1 MNFHIDI
8 VSLQGSIYSGEASE
22 VILPST
28 EGEITV
34 LSRHMPIVT
43 TLTLGEVVVK
53 TPTDTIN
60 LLIGKGVFSFSDG
73 LGRLLVEDVRFS
85 DEISEE
91 KVLEAKKTAEELIKK
106 GKVVGVISEK
116 DLFYRLFPSQEEFYK
131 NIEYYTNRNNLEKET
146 RAIVKLKAKDLM
158 TKDII
163 SIGKNDHIL
172 TACSL
177 LLIYEIRRLPVI
189 NHGKLVGVV
198 TTNDIYKNFL
208 LTITKK

>member
-1 MNFHIDI
+1 LI
-8 VSLQGSIYSGEASE
+8 VYTLRSKIVAMLVKDVMTKK
-22 VILPST
+22 VITATPST
-28 EGEITV
+28 RFTELVRLLIKKNISG
-34 LSRHMPIVT
+34 LPIV
-43 TLTLGEVVVK
+43 
-53 TPTDTIN
+53 N
-60 LLIGKGVFSFSDG
+60 
-73 LGRLLVEDVRFS
+73 
-85 DEISEE
+85 
-91 KVLEAKKTAEELIKK
+91 KK

>member
-91 KVLEAKKTAEELIKK
+91 KVLEAKKTAEELIEK
-106 GKVVGVISEK
+106 GVKGE
-116 DLFYRLFPSQEEFYK
+116 
-131 NIEYYTNRNNLEKET
+131 EKE
-146 RAIVKLKAKDLM
+146 RAAYALRKSLFDLKIVRRKKKR
-158 TKDII
+158 
-163 SIGKNDHIL
+163 
-172 TACSL
+172 L
-177 LLIYEIRRLPVI
+177 L
-189 NHGKLVGVV
+189 
-198 TTNDIYKNFL
+198 
-208 LTITKK
+208 